1 MGCGIFCEKHPDD
14 KIDAAIHHLI
24 WQLTRSI
31 SPPINLDR
39 AMWIN
44 HFQFKRY
51 TVQSELMNWKSH
63 HGRGNCPAKSV
74 FMRWMVIGAG
84 ESNEHK
90 GIP

>member
-1 MGCGIFCEKHPDD
+1 LECGIFYEKHPDD
-14 KIDAAIHHLI
+14 EIDPIIHHLI

-31 SPPINLDR
+31 SSPINLER

-44 HFQFKRY
+44 HFQLKRY
-51 TVQSELMNWKSH
+51 KVQSGLMNWKSH
-63 HGRGNCPAKSV
+63 DGQGNCLAKGVS
-74 FMRWMVIGAG
+74 MRWMVIGAG